1 MESKKIKQSYE
12 TKQKQI
18 HRYRKQ
24 ISACNWGKV
33 SEEKQDTYEFK
44 RNKLLRWTLSALVT
58 SRIVSLGN
66 ELYLILLKLWDR
78 REGVYFDMKC
88 IQLVSLIQSTAHPLL
103 SPDLWEE
110 LLAQPGDLV

>member
-1 MESKKIKQSYE
+1 MGIAGAWREKRDCRGRGSQAPTEDSVS
-12 TKQKQI
+12 TVR
-18 HRYRKQ
+18 HN
-24 ISACNWGKV
+24 ISPL
-33 SEEKQDTYEFK
+33 DI
-44 RNKLLRWTLSALVT
+44 RWTLSALVT

-66 ELYLILLKLWDR
+66 ELYLILLELWDR